1 MARAFV
7 FTCKMNT
14 FRIMIYKIVWNIFV
28 SLSLIKSWTIIGD
41 TKIIINLKYTF
52 STIFFTFSWNLFF
65 GFLLDQPFTSI
76 TLHYNKLY
84 HVKHN
89 MFPSIT
95 SFMLKLDWQLING
108 FSSKFTSFVSK
119 PLPYYIYLVFISF
132 FFHQLKSSKVLWY
145 HTYKIKQ
152 PGLFATLLKKECI
165 SIIILKYCNI

>member
-1 MARAFV
+1 
-7 FTCKMNT
+7 MN
-14 FRIMIYKIVWNIFV
+14 YNCWH
-28 SLSLIKSWTIIGD
+28 
-41 TKIIINLKYTF
+41 KIIINLRYTF
-52 STIFFTFSWNLFF
+52 GTIFFTFSWNLFF

-152 PGLFATLLKKECI
+152 PGLFAISVSLFWNIVIFRQSTLHYPFSVYLCLRCWKM
-165 SIIILKYCNI
+165 IL